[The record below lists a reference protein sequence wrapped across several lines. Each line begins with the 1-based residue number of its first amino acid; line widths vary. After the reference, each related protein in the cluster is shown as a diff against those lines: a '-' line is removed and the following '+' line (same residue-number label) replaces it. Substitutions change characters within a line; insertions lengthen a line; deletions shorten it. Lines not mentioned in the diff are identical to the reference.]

1 MINGLGYKLANV
13 PTVTGLSS
21 VVADSIISGTTNT
34 SQLFINGVDVSTT
47 LSQVP
52 INTNNITLLQTATTG
67 ITYSNAGSIDLT
79 TIDNNVTVTT
89 GKKLKIATAPT
100 ANEDVVNKLY
110 CDTAIANLVDSAPAT
125 LDTLN
130 ELAAALGD
138 DPNYATT
145 TATLI
150 GGKASLASG
159 PQTITAGTTMS
170 SASNVF
176 YGNGAN
182 LTGITTSAITTTTL
196 PASGTYYP
204 TLTDSST
211 GASSRVPYTTNQIY
225 YDRNNNKITL
235 PNIDSFGQLRMTS
248 TDQTQRQIF
257 TTFYNFLDNSA
268 GASPSHTGRIYT
280 TLANNYYSM
289 FDPSTVFTFLF
300 GLGTVPNPFI
310 TPFVLTT
317 TALNIS
323 VPTNFTSPLK
333 MTNTDWNKRQIYNT
347 IYNIM
352 DGDGSAGGTLGGQ
365 IFYANPYVYIE
376 LTTGRKFQIR
386 INAVNVFDVDSTA
399 VNCSVPISSTS
410 TVSGATLQ
418 TSGNIYLTNSSAYIQ
433 TSTAGSDLSVGTQ
446 SGGGLFLNANGITGI
461 RIVGTGI
468 DNYLPTIIE
477 TNIVAN
483 LPSLKIKQTA
493 STQAINFTPFAPLG
507 TSNPITNAD
516 SSVISVGG
524 GGTTR
529 RFVLTT
535 DSVTTVGIRMS
546 DVAIVIGA
554 GGTANNPL
562 HRIGFSDSAGINI
575 SSNIVPVVEGYT
587 LPAGTDSSTKI
598 ATTAWVQSAI
608 TSGATNYMTLDTPQT
623 VALAGQKTFTN
634 SIVVTG
640 TTNFASLTI
649 VASSS
654 LPRSIFFLAGVTPT
668 TSFVDIVF
676 GNANNTKSCVSI
688 INPNTTNDGGIFL
701 QAGNGGY
708 LYGRNDGNAFNTQT
722 SGNGSSVALLY
733 PIGFCFDI
741 APVSTKP
748 VSVTALTT
756 NASIALTKG
765 VWQIS
770 GYIFINR
777 SNGTFVADSNVKVVY
792 PTVAGLTIYPNAS
805 GLQML
810 IPHTNTSLI
819 PMNLPIGAI
828 TVVCTTAGAILTAER
843 TIKMTVGTT
852 TTWSITFSGVKIA

>member
-34 SQLFINGVDVSTT
+34 SQLILNGIDVSTT

-52 INTNNITLLQTATTG
+52 INTNNITLLQIATTG
-67 ITYSNAGSIDLT
+67 ITYSNIGSIDLT
-79 TIDNNVTVTT
+79 TIDNNVTIIT
-89 GKKLKIATAPT
+89 GKKLKIATVPT
-100 ANEDVVNKLY
+100 TSDDVVNKLY
-110 CDTAIANLVDSAPAT
+110 CDTAIANLVDSAPTT

-138 DPNYATT
+138 DQNFATT
-145 TATLI
+145 VATSL
-150 GGKASLASG
+150 GGKASLATG
-159 PQTITAGTTMS
+159 PQTITAGTTMNN
-170 SASNVF
+170 ASNVF

-182 LTGITTSAITTTTL
+182 LTGITPSALTTTTL
-196 PASGTYYP
+196 PATGTYYA

-225 YDRNNNKITL
+225 YDRNNNRITV
-235 PNIDSFGQLRMTS
+235 PNIDSIGALRMTS
-248 TDQTQRQIF
+248 GGILLNSTLNGGRYINNTY
-257 TTFYNFLDNSA
+257 YNLHDNVDGSGIYKGRMYSGTNSVFLELGGA
-268 GASPSHTGRIYT
+268 GHSFMITIGGP
-280 TLANNYYSM
+280 N
-289 FDPSTVFTFLF
+289 VFE
-300 GLGTVPNPFI
+300 I
-310 TPFVLTT
+310 SS
-317 TALNIS
+317 TALNIN
-323 VPTNFTSPLK
+323 VPINLTSPLK
-333 MTNTDWNKRQIYNT
+333 MSNTDWNKRQIYNT

-418 TSGNIYLTNSSAYIQ
+418 TSGNIYLTNSSAWILA
-433 TSTAGSDLSVGTQ
+433 TSSGANLSVGTQ
-446 SGGGLFLNANGITGI
+446 SGGGGLFLNGQGITGI
-461 RIVGTGI
+461 VITGTYI
-468 DNYLPTIIE
+468 TQSLLTTFTYPPECSIPPT
-477 TNIVAN
+477 TAN
-483 LPSLKIKQTA
+483 MLCNKTYVDSVIPSL
-493 STQAINFTPFAPLG
+493 
-507 TSNPITNAD
+507 
-516 SSVISVGG
+516 
-524 GGTTR
+524 
-529 RFVLTT
+529 
-535 DSVTTVGIRMS
+535 
-546 DVAIVIGA
+546 
-554 GGTANNPL
+554 
-562 HRIGFSDSAGINI
+562 
-575 SSNIVPVVEGYT
+575 
-587 LPAGTDSSTKI
+587 
-598 ATTAWVQSAI
+598 
-608 TSGATNYMTLDTPQT
+608 TNYMTLNTPQT
-623 VALAGQKTFTN
+623 VTLAGLKTFTS
-634 SIVVTG
+634 SITLTS
-640 TTNFASLTI
+640 TTNLASLRI
-649 VASSS
+649 LASSS
-654 LPRSIFFLAGVTPT
+654 VANINFMAGVTPT
-668 TSFVDIVF
+668 TSTAEITF
-676 GNANNTKSCVSI
+676 GSANNVKSCVSI

-722 SGNGSSVALLY
+722 SANGSSVALLY

-770 GYIFINR
+770 GYIYINR

-805 GLQML
+805 GLQFL
-810 IPHTNTSLI
+810 IPHTNTSLV
-819 PMNLPIGAI
+819 PMNIPTGAI